1 MPRRGKSKRM
11 LPRTKKAPKTITGE
25 TVRAQHRDASLTV
38 TLPAFAVLVLRQR
51 AVEAG
56 QTVSE
61 VLASIVLDSVMVD
74 EVQEMSARVPHLGE
88 AFVEWF
94 RATGRR

>member
-1 MPRRGKSKRM
+1 MASK
-11 LPRTKKAPKTITGE
+11 PPEAY
-25 TVRAQHRDASLTV
+25 ASICV

-51 AVEAG
+51 AIENE
-56 QTVSE
+56 QTISD

-94 RATGRR
+94 RATGGR